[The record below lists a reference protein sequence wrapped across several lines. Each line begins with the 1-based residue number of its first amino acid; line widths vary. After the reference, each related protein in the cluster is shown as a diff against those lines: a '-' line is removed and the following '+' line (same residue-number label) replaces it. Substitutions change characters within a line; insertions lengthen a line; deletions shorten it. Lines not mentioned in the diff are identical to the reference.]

1 MSNLQQLLLLS
12 SAMYPHAEA
21 EPIANRVAFMNMAL
35 DELSPYFGLEIED
48 ATLLTVIAQDS
59 YTYPTGI
66 DDISEIIS
74 VAIGNL
80 ATPANR
86 YDYTKYTMS
95 KSEDDPQVYYS
106 YFQIIN
112 SAGAKKLAIYPVPA
126 IANLPIRIRYHKK
139 LTQFTSTTLTA
150 TPEFDSRFHDM
161 LAYYCCHMI
170 CSIGSSPDAVQADMF
185 MQKYQDTLEALWK
198 FTLEQDRARSTRRRD
213 NKGWH
218 RTNTYQAG
226 Y

>member
-1 MSNLQQLLLLS
+1 MTAQEILVLVQ
-12 SAMYPHAEA
+12 AMYPSAESDTNK
-21 EPIANRVAFMNMAL
+21 IAFMNMAL

-48 ATLLTVIAQDS
+48 STLVTVVGQDS
-59 YTYPTGI
+59 YAYPTGI
-66 DDISEIIS
+66 SDISEIVS
-74 VAIGNL
+74 VAIGN
-80 ATPANR
+80 AASPTDR
-86 YDYTKYTMS
+86 YDYTRYTLS
-95 KSEDDPQVYYS
+95 KGEDDPRVYYS

-112 SAGAKKLAIYPVPA
+112 SAGAKKLAFYPSPTVVA
-126 IANLPIRIRYHKK
+126 LPIRIRYHKK
-139 LTQFTSTTLTA
+139 LTPFVSTLLTA
-150 TPEFDSRFHDM
+150 VPEFDSRFHDM